1 MQREGKKSS
10 GEALTNVR
18 MNIERVF
25 RNISK
30 NFRDRLQN
38 LNRMIKVPVLFL
50 SCRYVLH
57 LSVCEYST
65 RYFSCMRTE
74 LKFLIIFAVDV

>member
-1 MQREGKKSS
+1 MQREEKKSS
-10 GEALTNVR
+10 GEALSNVR

-50 SCRYVLH
+50 SCRSVLH

-65 RYFSCMRTE
+65 RYFMSE
-74 LKFLIIFAVDV
+74 N

>member
-10 GEALTNVR
+10 GEALSNVR

-38 LNRMIKVPVLFL
+38 LNRMIKVPVSFL

-65 RYFSCMRTE
+65 RYFMSE
-74 LKFLIIFAVDV
+74 N